1 MSSATDAPATLNA
14 LMICGSLRKESF
26 NRKLMNA
33 AIKHRP
39 TGVHAIESIS
49 IGDIPHLNDDIA
61 KVRLPDPVQRLNHQI
76 EAADAVIFVTPEYNY
91 GVPGVLKNTLDW
103 ITCPHPPQN
112 KLRYKPV
119 AMMGATIGNFGTVRC
134 QNSLRQTLLFIEA
147 YVMPK
152 PEVYVFRAQ
161 ERFAADGEL
170 TDEPTVAML
179 RDFWAGVARYTA
191 MIKAADLAVPA
202 H

>member
-1 MSSATDAPATLNA
+1 MSTNTGAPQSLKA

-33 AIKHRP
+33 AIKYRP
-39 TGVHAIESIS
+39 QGVETVESVS
-49 IGDIPHLNDDIA
+49 VGDIPHLNDDIA
-61 KVRLPDPVQRLNHQI
+61 KVRLPDPVQRLNQQI
-76 EAADAVIFVTPEYNY
+76 EAADAVVIITPEYNY
-91 GVPGVLKNTLDW
+91 GIPGVLKNTLDW
-103 ITCPHPPQN
+103 VTCPHPPQN

-119 AMMGATIGNFGTVRC
+119 AMMGASIGNFGTVRC
-134 QNSLRQTLLFIEA
+134 QNALRQTMLFIEA

-161 ERFAADGEL
+161 DRFAADGEL
-170 TDEPTVAML
+170 TDQATIAML
-179 RDFWAGVARYTA
+179 REFWDGLARYTA
-191 MIKAADLAVPA
+191 MVKAAGLTVPA